1 MVRSKA
7 QRSKEMIHDT
17 FRGLS
22 NLGIR
27 CQDSFC
33 WSKKKRNRP
42 HPPQKKGQHYCCY
55 PPRQNY
61 QNDGKENTH
70 NTGCRMVFPLS
81 RAPSDSVPHMG
92 AHWPTPSKAHS
103 PRAEQDGFLLDGIFR
118 QSKKTV
124 GNVSRWHRWHRAE
137 GLTPCLLK
145 AVSSDDKPRDP

>member
-1 MVRSKA
+1 MANEGGGIKKIGTIMVRSKA

-42 HPPQKKGQHYCCY
+42 HPQ
-55 PPRQNY
+55 
-61 QNDGKENTH
+61 ENRDNTVVAALPVKTNGAMEPEKTH
-70 NTGCRMVFPLS
+70 NTGFLGWV
-81 RAPSDSVPHMG
+81 
-92 AHWPTPSKAHS
+92 
-103 PRAEQDGFLLDGIFR
+103 LLDGIFR

>member
-1 MVRSKA
+1 MANEGGGIKKIGTIMVRSKA

-33 WSKKKRNRP
+33 WSKKNATGHTPQENRDNTVVATLP
-42 HPPQKKGQHYCCY
+42 VKTNGAMEPEKNTQHRFFRMGFVGWHFSPVKK
-55 PPRQNY
+55 
-61 QNDGKENTH
+61 
-70 NTGCRMVFPLS
+70 
-81 RAPSDSVPHMG
+81 
-92 AHWPTPSKAHS
+92 
-103 PRAEQDGFLLDGIFR
+103 I
-118 QSKKTV
+118 TV